1 MTKKFPRYAN
11 PPIIE
16 LVLGVQFDSIPGFTT
31 GHSGWFWREHLGSD
45 WKVSEGQPVPEQT
58 EAFGKLLPSRMEL
71 QLSQN
76 PASRLM
82 VENATGD
89 RMLQVQHSRFH
100 YNWRKKDSKYP
111 YFELVFDEFN
121 EYFTAFKE
129 FVLNAGLAP
138 VVINQWELT
147 YVDNIPSGK
156 LWEIAGDFHNVFP
169 GLFSSETKLDG
180 LVAETSTAART
191 YEIEPQKGRLHVVAN
206 MAFLTGERNPSL
218 LVNMTARGPVAN
230 DSANSLKE
238 HMEFGHNAIGQ
249 AFSSLSSDAAK
260 LFWGPIS

>member
-1 MTKKFPRYAN
+1 
-11 PPIIE
+11 
-16 LVLGVQFDSIPGFTT
+16 
-31 GHSGWFWREHLGSD
+31 
-45 WKVSEGQPVPEQT
+45 
-58 EAFGKLLPSRMEL
+58 
-71 QLSQN
+71 
-76 PASRLM
+76 
-82 VENATGD
+82 
-89 RMLQVQHSRFH
+89 MLQVQHSRFH